1 MAKAKRHYSARG
13 GTAAIPLLPKES
25 GKRLNVYSFR
35 RSFGMQYVQNV
46 ATVSITA
53 VGRFHSFR
61 RSGQNGV
68 ILYSFGRS
76 RKTVHLRD
84 I

>member
-35 RSFGMQYVQNV
+35 RS
-46 ATVSITA
+46 
-53 VGRFHSFR
+53 
-61 RSGQNGV
+61 
-68 ILYSFGRS
+68 